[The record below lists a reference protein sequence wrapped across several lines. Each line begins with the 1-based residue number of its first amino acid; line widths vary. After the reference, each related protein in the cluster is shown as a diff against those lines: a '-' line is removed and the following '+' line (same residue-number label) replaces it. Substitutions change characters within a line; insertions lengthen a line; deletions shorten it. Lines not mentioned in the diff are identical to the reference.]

1 MNFFI
6 FFSIRLSSSHDLSVR
21 FIRVAWG
28 FLCHIFYFFYF
39 VLQNS
44 ILFKIKLCFFFF
56 CFALY
61 WIILSVWS
69 YSRIW
74 HTHLVLLV
82 LWILILFL
90 LIFFLDFIILHFYL
104 WGLMIIIFLSSLFM
118 MLSHGFFSFFKIHD
132 TFEHRFF
139 TLQKNQL
146 ILQRS
151 TDHLYINFFPVY
163 LHK

>member
-1 MNFFI
+1 MILLTDLTYSLGFAGALDFNTFFI
-6 FFSIRLSSSHDLSVR
+6 D
-21 FIRVAWG
+21 
-28 FLCHIFYFFYF
+28 
-39 VLQNS
+39 
-44 ILFKIKLCFFFF
+44 
-56 CFALY
+56 
-61 WIILSVWS
+61 
-69 YSRIW
+69 
-74 HTHLVLLV
+74 
-82 LWILILFL
+82 
-90 LIFFLDFIILHFYL
+90 FFLDFIILHFYL

>member
-1 MNFFI
+1 
-6 FFSIRLSSSHDLSVR
+6 
-21 FIRVAWG
+21 
-28 FLCHIFYFFYF
+28 
-39 VLQNS
+39 
-44 ILFKIKLCFFFF
+44 
-56 CFALY
+56 
-61 WIILSVWS
+61 
-69 YSRIW
+69 
-74 HTHLVLLV
+74 
-82 LWILILFL
+82 
-90 LIFFLDFIILHFYL
+90 
-104 WGLMIIIFLSSLFM
+104 M